1 MKLDIRQDI
10 LHLVS
15 SLSSLGESAQYN
27 PNKIIKASSNMT
39 TITPK
44 VQKDSSECSIRGICL
59 FANNTTV
66 LVDRDNKKIKLLDK
80 ELNVIFYLHLSTFAW
95 DLSQVSF
102 DEVAVTID
110 NDKIHGVEFF
120 LIKNGSILKKMA
132 LYFPHRCRGVTFSM
146 SYLYITSGNA
156 LYQYSMTGQ
165 QLKKLYEDTARE
177 FTVYKTAICVGK
189 IYVTN
194 SSHHKLITLAMDGTL
209 LSTFTDQEL
218 IGPKDVH
225 VTFAGQVLVCGQ
237 DSNTIL
243 QIDGDGQRETY
254 NIGD

>member
-1 MKLDIRQDI
+1 
-10 LHLVS
+10 
-15 SLSSLGESAQYN
+15 
-27 PNKIIKASSNMT
+27 
-39 TITPK
+39 
-44 VQKDSSECSIRGICL
+44 
-59 FANNTTV
+59 
-66 LVDRDNKKIKLLDK
+66 
-80 ELNVIFYLHLSTFAW
+80 
-95 DLSQVSF
+95 
-102 DEVAVTID
+102 
-110 NDKIHGVEFF
+110 
-120 LIKNGSILKKMA
+120 MA
-132 LYFPHRCRGVTFSM
+132 LYFPHRCRGGVTFNTG
-146 SYLYITSGNA
+146 YLYITSGNA